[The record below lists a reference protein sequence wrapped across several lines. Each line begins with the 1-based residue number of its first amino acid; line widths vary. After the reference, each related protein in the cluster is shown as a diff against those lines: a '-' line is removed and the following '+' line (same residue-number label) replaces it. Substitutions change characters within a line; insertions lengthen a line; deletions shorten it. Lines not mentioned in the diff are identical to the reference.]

1 MELIVKKFKELTV
14 GELYEILKLR
24 ASVFVVEQRCLYQD
38 IDDKDPKAF
47 HVFLKDESGLAA
59 YLRVLNQGD
68 FLNEVSIGRV
78 IAVKRRCGMGSKIVA
93 AGIQTAVEKFGAEKI
108 LVAAQSYA
116 KGFYER
122 QGFLPVS
129 EEFTEDGIPHLYM
142 LYTCK

>member
-24 ASVFVVEQRCLYQD
+24 ASVFVVEQQCLYQD

-93 AGIQTAVEKFGAEKI
+93 AGIQTAMEKFGAEKI

-116 KGFYER
+116 KGFYEQ